1 MIQLS
6 NSTCSIDAITD
17 MGARRFAGSI
27 CHICIITMC
36 VTRRGAGLQA
46 VSGLA
51 IRTVQTWMLCQKE
64 TGSVGSVRRPVMLTQ
79 KAIAQQQPQQASH
92 TTCLHLHLM
101 LPIATLFLWLL
112 HRCTLHAS
120 ACDKSGL
127 YEKLL

>member
-1 MIQLS
+1 MIQLA
-6 NSTCSIDAITD
+6 NSTCSVDAVAD

-27 CHICIITMC
+27 SHICIISMC
-36 VTRRGAGLQA
+36 VTRRELGLQA

-51 IRTVQTWMLCQKE
+51 IRTVQTWMHCQKE

-101 LPIATLFLWLL
+101 LPNATLLHWLL
-112 HRCTLHAS
+112 H
-120 ACDKSGL
+120 
-127 YEKLL
+127 